1 MPKKKLYSLIVNAL
15 HDAKAKDIVVL
26 DVRKVSDFTDYMVIV
41 SGTSTRH
48 VQSTADRVIE
58 KLRSLGHRA
67 VGVEGMDLGE
77 WVLIDFGEAVVH
89 VMRPQTRDFY
99 NIEKL
104 WSEGK
109 PVKLGATAER
119 KTKSQKSAV

>member
-1 MPKKKLYSLIVNAL
+1 MPKKKLYSLIVDAL
-15 HDAKAKDIVVL
+15 QDAKAKDIVVL
-26 DVRKVSDFTDYMVIV
+26 DVRKVSDFTDYMVIA
-41 SGTSTRH
+41 SGTSSRH
-48 VQSTADRVIE
+48 VQSTADRVVE
-58 KLRSLGHRA
+58 RLRAHGRRTS
-67 VGVEGMDLGE
+67 GVEGMDLGE

-109 PVKLGATAER
+109 QVKVASS
-119 KTKSQKSAV
+119 K

>member
-1 MPKKKLYSLIVNAL
+1 MPKKKLYRLIVDAL

-26 DVRKVSDFTDYMVIV
+26 DVRKVSDFTDYMLIA

-58 KLRSLGHRA
+58 QLRGHDRRTL
-67 VGVEGMDLGE
+67 GVEGLDVGE
-77 WVLIDFGEAVVH
+77 WVLVDFGEAVVH

-99 NIEKL
+99 NLEKL
-104 WSEGK
+104 WSEAK
-109 PVKLGATAER
+109 PVKVAG
-119 KTKSQKSAV
+119 

>member
-1 MPKKKLYSLIVNAL
+1 MPKKKLYSLIVDAL

-58 KLRSLGHRA
+58 KLREHGHRA

-109 PVKLGATAER
+109 PVRLGAKAAH
-119 KTKSQKSAV
+119 KTKSPIGAD